1 MVEKA
6 NYEYTFLSEGLV
18 GDQCIACNSL
28 VTCFSRTSVAYST
41 ASKTKGTRLMLI
53 NEVALGN
60 CFDTTE
66 KDLTLTCAPEGYQS
80 VHGVKATDTQSSDF
94 KVGGMSS
101 QLTITMPIC
110 FFPENVVY
118 FLPLLQIFNGL
129 SLLSLI
135 IVLPQ

>member
-1 MVEKA
+1 M
-6 NYEYTFLSEGLV
+6 
-18 GDQCIACNSL
+18 
-28 VTCFSRTSVAYST
+28 AYST

-94 KVGGMSS
+94 KVDGMSS
-101 QLTITMPIC
+101 HLTFVLPIC
-110 FFPENVVY
+110 FCLKMLSTFYVCCKYSIDY
-118 FLPLLQIFNGL
+118 F
-129 SLLSLI
+129 
-135 IVLPQ
+135 